1 MPLKPFSSRKNAPK
15 GYCYRELY
23 DKFLPF
29 IEKNLRWHKDVLFD
43 VFLMP
48 NTINIIMTMKRRP
61 FFLSLF
67 ALTMLLGCSKD
78 DVNTVI
84 LRSVEYQ
91 LSSVDGSGVTGTA
104 TFTEDSNKTTE
115 VLIELTGTT
124 TSVHPAF
131 LRYNASAEGGPV
143 ALTLKSCECSVG
155 HTVVSKLDDGTPIS
169 YDGLLKLDGHI
180 AIHKSPT
187 EMGTIVATANIGA
200 NGQQ

>member
-1 MPLKPFSSRKNAPK
+1 M
-15 GYCYRELY
+15 
-23 DKFLPF
+23 
-29 IEKNLRWHKDVLFD
+29 IFD

-48 NTINIIMTMKRRP
+48 NTININMTMKKRP
-61 FFLSLF
+61 FILTIF

-91 LSSVDGSGVTGTA
+91 LSSVDGSGVTGKA
-104 TFTEDSNKTTE
+104 TFTEDSNRTTE
-115 VLIELTGTT
+115 ILIELTGTST
-124 TSVHPAF
+124 KIHPAY
-131 LRYNASAEGGPV
+131 LHYNTAAEGGPI
-143 ALTLKSCECSVG
+143 ALTLKVCECSVG

-187 EMGTIVATANIGA
+187 EVGTIVAAANVGA